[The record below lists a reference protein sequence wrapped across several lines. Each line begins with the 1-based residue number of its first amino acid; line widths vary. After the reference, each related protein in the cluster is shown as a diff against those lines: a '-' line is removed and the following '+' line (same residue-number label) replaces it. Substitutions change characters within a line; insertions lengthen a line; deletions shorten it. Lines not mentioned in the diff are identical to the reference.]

1 MSKRELYNYLSD
13 WIRQLELFRLKRVSK
28 YNKHFARTHMNKVH
42 QLEKKAFSS
51 RRAIPGSEHDKYIQ
65 LYKLLIESEHILDKK
80 TEAHG
85 KEALRIA
92 KNFFAQISPP

>member
-1 MSKRELYNYLSD
+1 MLYNYLAE
-13 WIRQLELFRLKRVSK
+13 WIKQIELYRLKRVSK

-42 QLEKKAFSS
+42 QLEKTAFSS
-51 RRAIPGSEHDKYIQ
+51 RRAIPGSEHDRYIQ

-80 TEAHG
+80 TEDHG
-85 KEALRIA
+85 QEALRVA